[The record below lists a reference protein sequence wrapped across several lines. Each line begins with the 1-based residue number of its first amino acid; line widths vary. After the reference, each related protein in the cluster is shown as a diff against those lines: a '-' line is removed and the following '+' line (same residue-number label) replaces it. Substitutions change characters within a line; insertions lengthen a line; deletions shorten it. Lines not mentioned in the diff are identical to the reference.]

1 MKNLIL
7 GVLICFLFLPIK
19 AHASEDTYLSEEIQ
33 AACVEIGTDYGIC
46 PELLMAMIEKE
57 SSGRKNVVSESGHI
71 GLMQI
76 TPRFHQERIDRLG
89 VYDLTDIKGN
99 ILVGTDYLN
108 ELFEKHSD
116 IYMVLMSYNMG
127 ERKATEL
134 YEQEIYSN
142 YAVSITERSA
152 ELETLHGK

>member
-1 MKNLIL
+1 M
-7 GVLICFLFLPIK
+7 
-19 AHASEDTYLSEEIQ
+19 
-33 AACVEIGTDYGIC
+33 
-46 PELLMAMIEKE
+46 
-57 SSGRKNVVSESGHI
+57 VV
-71 GLMQI
+71 
-76 TPRFHQERIDRLG
+76 G
-89 VYDLTDIKGN
+89 VYDLTDISGN

-152 ELETLHGK
+152 ELEILHGK